1 MKELQEKEEELKR
14 LKLELELA
22 QTRAKL
28 EQEKRKVRVGNDAL
42 THQVAF
48 FWEGLFLYT
57 EAFVLCSCRGYNM
70 VYQW

>member
-28 EQEKRKVRVGNDAL
+28 EQEKRKVRVRNDAL
-42 THQVAF
+42 RHKVAF
-48 FWEGLFLYT
+48 FWEGSSCILKHLF
-57 EAFVLCSCRGYNM
+57 LCSCKGYNM